1 MAGFLLPKIKRAVD
15 RLNAHSAPF
24 CDLWDFENQMNPG
37 ASSTARAFSPEIP
50 FRGQPEG
57 SRSMPGRAASEAP
70 RFVPR
75 PVDIPQYDG
84 HRAASEGPQHTFR
97 SNANQGSHLRGC
109 VNGQPEP
116 LRGKSPSNH
125 SRDRTSPVDR
135 GSFHDTA
142 RSRLNEQMFFE
153 DPVYPQEQRFPG
165 QAVPPQQQD
174 NWERL
179 RVTLY
184 RRPHSPGSRDSNNS
198 MRTAHPRN
206 HGRSGSR
213 RKPRSRDQSKENSKP
228 VSPLM
233 AKLQEKK
240 SGLEKIVTPLRLGLL
255 LGCFDMIGGSLSA
268 WMTYKRFGAAA
279 QAAEAAKQAAI
290 SQQQTAQQ
298 NSKGRSRSRR
308 RNRYRDEAPEYD
320 EDSESDSEYDERQRR
335 VAEHIMS
342 QHRLDRG
349 RSRRH

>member
-1 MAGFLLPKIKRAVD
+1 
-15 RLNAHSAPF
+15 
-24 CDLWDFENQMNPG
+24 MNPG
-37 ASSTARAFSPEIP
+37 APSNARALSPEDT
-50 FRGQPEG
+50 FRGQPEED
-57 SRSMPGRAASEAP
+57 RSMPARAASEAP

-75 PVDIPQYDG
+75 PVDIPPYDN

-97 SNANQGSHLRGC
+97 SNANQASHLGGW
-109 VNGQPEP
+109 VNGQSSP
-116 LRGKSPSNH
+116 LRGKPPSNH
-125 SRDRTSPVDR
+125 GRERGPPVDR

-142 RSRLNEQMFFE
+142 RSRLNDQTFFE
-153 DPVYPQEQRFPG
+153 DPAYPQEQRFPN
-165 QAVPPQQQD
+165 QANQPQQQN
-174 NWERL
+174 NWERR

-184 RRPHSPGSRDSNNS
+184 RRPRSPGSRDSNNS
-198 MRTAHPRN
+198 MRTAHPQN
-206 HGRSGSR
+206 HGRSGNR
-213 RKPRSRDQSKENSKP
+213 RKPRSRDQSKEDSKA

-320 EDSESDSEYDERQRR
+320 EDSGSDSEYDERQRR

-342 QHRLDRG
+342 QQRLDRG
-349 RSRRH
+349 RGRRH

>member
-1 MAGFLLPKIKRAVD
+1 MNSGAPS
-15 RLNAHSAPF
+15 NAR
-24 CDLWDFENQMNPG
+24 G
-37 ASSTARAFSPEIP
+37 FSPENTL
-50 FRGQPEG
+50 RGQPEG
-57 SRSMPGRAASEAP
+57 SRSMPGQAASETP
-70 RFVPR
+70 RFIPR
-75 PVDIPQYDG
+75 PVGVPHYDDD
-84 HRAASEGPQHTFR
+84 RAASEGPQHTFP
-97 SNANQGSHLRGC
+97 SNANQASHLRGW
-109 VNGQPEP
+109 VDGQSSP
-116 LRGKSPSNH
+116 LRGKPPSNH
-125 SRDRTSPVDR
+125 GRDIGPPVDR

-142 RSRLNEQMFFE
+142 RSRLNDQTFFE
-153 DPVYPQEQRFPG
+153 DPVYPQEQRFAN
-165 QAVPPQQQD
+165 QANQPQQQN
-174 NWERL
+174 NWER
-179 RVTLY
+179 RRITLY
-184 RRPHSPGSRDSNNS
+184 QRPHSPGSRDSNNS
-198 MRTAHPRN
+198 MRRAHPRN
-206 HGRSGSR
+206 HGSSGNR
-213 RKPRSRDQSKENSKP
+213 RKTRSRDQSKENTKP

-335 VAEHIMS
+335 TAEHIMS
-342 QHRLDRG
+342 QQRLDRG